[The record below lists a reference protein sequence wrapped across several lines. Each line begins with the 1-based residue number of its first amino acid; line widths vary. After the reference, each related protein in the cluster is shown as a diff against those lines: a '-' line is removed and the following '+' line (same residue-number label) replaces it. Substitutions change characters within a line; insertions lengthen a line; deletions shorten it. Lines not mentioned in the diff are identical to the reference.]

1 MSWLNTIRSMIEKEK
16 NPASNLANPYSVPE
30 PHFSIIK
37 RPLKM
42 LIKETFFYKSQVE
55 NLFQILN
62 MYTLYYDIQ
71 AGTEKVNRDIYIAF
85 FYLGIKAINKIFNL
99 FPRILL
105 VDQKMILFSKY
116 LNPMILPVS
125 DENVPG
131 RVDRNA
137 LQPLELAIV
146 LAPPAE

>member
-1 MSWLNTIRSMIEKEK
+1 M
-16 NPASNLANPYSVPE
+16 
-30 PHFSIIK
+30 
-37 RPLKM
+37 
-42 LIKETFFYKSQVE
+42 
-55 NLFQILN
+55 
-62 MYTLYYDIQ
+62 
-71 AGTEKVNRDIYIAF
+71 
-85 FYLGIKAINKIFNL
+85 
-99 FPRILL
+99 L

-146 LAPPAE
+146 LAPPAEWAEECTVRVEDLDPVVAGI